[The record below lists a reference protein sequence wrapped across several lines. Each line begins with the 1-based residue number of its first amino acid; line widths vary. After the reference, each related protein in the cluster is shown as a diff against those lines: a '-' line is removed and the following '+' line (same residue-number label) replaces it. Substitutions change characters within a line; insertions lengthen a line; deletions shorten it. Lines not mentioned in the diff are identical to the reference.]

1 VDRGCD
7 PDAAD
12 PFGGLTAH
20 AYDSDAPVC
29 LLGDRPGT
37 QPSEQ
42 GTAVPTRPW
51 SWHAISAL
59 LAAWAAIAA
68 SYRTA
73 GPMGEADGSIHSAGG
88 EP

>member
-12 PFGGLTAH
+12 PFRGLTAH
-20 AYDSDAPVC
+20 AYDSDAPVD

-42 GTAVPTRPW
+42 GTAVPTPPW
-51 SWHAISAL
+51 SWRAMRTL

-73 GPMGEADGSIHSAGG
+73 GPMGAADGSIHGDG
-88 EP
+88 ES

>member
-1 VDRGCD
+1 MR
-7 PDAAD
+7 
-12 PFGGLTAH
+12 
-20 AYDSDAPVC
+20 
-29 LLGDRPGT
+29 
-37 QPSEQ
+37 
-42 GTAVPTRPW
+42 
-51 SWHAISAL
+51 AL